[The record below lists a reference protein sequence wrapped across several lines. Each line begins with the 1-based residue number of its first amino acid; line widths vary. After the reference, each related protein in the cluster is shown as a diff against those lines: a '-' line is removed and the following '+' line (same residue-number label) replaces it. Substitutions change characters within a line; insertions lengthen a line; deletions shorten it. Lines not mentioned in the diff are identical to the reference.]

1 MEAARRQGV
10 VDRGGNGRLSPEAVQ
25 FFRRVYGPARAG
37 CLHQLRCAG
46 CSEEEAEEIFQ
57 ATLERV
63 METVDPISR
72 RFAVPQMVNLLKT
85 ACHRRLIDE
94 RRHQGVLRR
103 APLVEAGAVP
113 DEESDTP
120 AEVAESH
127 EMVAMGRE
135 AVASL
140 SERDRQ
146 VFVQRHQLGLE
157 PDEILENFPGLSRRT
172 YRKIMQRAN
181 ARVLTAFE
189 EIDRGDRCRDMEH
202 HFLRRFVADEIP
214 GGEMTAVEA
223 HLSHCRACRLT
234 VVEMRGYLHDIAS
247 ALGVVSAANVH
258 DHGNLLVAAA
268 SRLADAGQAI
278 AESTR
283 ALREKLRDQAI
294 RTATSMP
301 GSGGDAATGQVL
313 GMSSAKVVA
322 GACGVVGSGIAVGAT
337 CAVLGVSPLAAVGLQ
352 QGEKGP
358 DVVEQTAEPTPSA
371 GPEYSPAPNYEPAPA
386 PPPATEPKAE
396 EPKAAAEG
404 SETGREEPLSPT
416 SPPGARQTDEEL
428 GLGSTGRPPRSSPG
442 PSGEESSAA
451 PSVGS
456 ADPAASSEEAGS
468 APEAGSG
475 GGGGETPARG
485 GGDIGL

>member
-1 MEAARRQGV
+1 MEAARQQDV
-10 VDRGGNGRLSPEAVQ
+10 VDRATNDRLSPDAAQ

-37 CLHQLRCAG
+37 CLHQLRGAG

-63 METVDPISR
+63 METVDPVSR

-103 APLVEAGAVP
+103 APLVEASAVP

-120 AEVAESH
+120 AEVAESR
-127 EMVAMGRE
+127 EMVAIGRE

-172 YRKIMQRAN
+172 YRKILQRAN
-181 ARVLTAFE
+181 ARVLAAFE
-189 EIDRGDRCRDMEH
+189 AIDRGDRCRDIEH
-202 HFLRRFVADEIP
+202 HLLSGFVADEIP
-214 GGEMTAVEA
+214 AGEVTAVEA

-234 VVEMRGYLHDIAS
+234 VVEMRGYLHDVAS
-247 ALGVVSAANVH
+247 ALGVVGAANVH

-278 AESTR
+278 ADSTR

-294 RTATSMP
+294 RAATSMP

-352 QGEKGP
+352 QDERGRDP
-358 DVVEQTAEPTPSA
+358 IEQTAEPTPSA
-371 GPEYSPAPNYEPAPA
+371 GPEYSPAPAPDYEPAP
-386 PPPATEPKAE
+386 PTPTEPKAQNE
-396 EPKAAAEG
+396 SNAATEG
-404 SETGREEPLSPT
+404 SEGGGEAPLSPT
-416 SPPGARQTDEEL
+416 SPQGARQTDDEL
-428 GLGSTGRPPRSSPG
+428 GLGSTGRPPRSTPNSSPD
-442 PSGEESSAA
+442 ESSAA
-451 PSVGS
+451 PSVSS
-456 ADPAASSEEAGS
+456 ANPAATTEEAAP
-468 APEAGSG
+468 APEGGG
-475 GGGGETPARG
+475 GGGGEAPVRG

>member
-1 MEAARRQGV
+1 MEAARQDV
-10 VDRGGNGRLSPEAVQ
+10 VVGAGSGKLSPDAAQ
-25 FFRRVYGPARAG
+25 FFRRVYAPARAG
-37 CLHQLRCAG
+37 CLHQLRGAG

-63 METVDPISR
+63 METVDPVSR

-94 RRHQGVLRR
+94 RRHQGVLRQ

-181 ARVLTAFE
+181 ARVLAAFE
-189 EIDRGDRCRDMEH
+189 EIDRGDRCRDMKH

-214 GGEMTAVEA
+214 AEEVTAIEA

-234 VVEMRGYLHDIAS
+234 VVEMRGYLHDVAS
-247 ALGVVSAANVH
+247 ALGVISAASVP
-258 DHGNLLVAAA
+258 DHGNILVAAA

-278 AESTR
+278 ADSSR
-283 ALREKLRDQAI
+283 ALREKLREQAI

-337 CAVLGVSPLAAVGLQ
+337 CAVLGVSPLAAVGWQ
-352 QGEKGP
+352 QGEKDP
-358 DVVEQTAEPTPSA
+358 DVVEQTAEPTSPA
-371 GPEYSPAPNYEPAPA
+371 GPEYLPAPVYEPAPS
-386 PPPATEPKAE
+386 PAAEPKVE
-396 EPKAAAEG
+396 DEPQAADEAG
-404 SETGREEPLSPT
+404 SESGREEPLSPT

-428 GLGSTGRPPRSSPG
+428 GLGSTGRPPRSSPA
-442 PSGEESSAA
+442 PSAEESSAA
-451 PSVGS
+451 PSVSS
-456 ADPAASSEEAGS
+456 ADPAASSEEAEP
-468 APEAGSG
+468 APETGSG
-475 GGGGETPARG
+475 GGGEAPVRG
-485 GGDIGL
+485 GGNIGL